1 MSCSEITQHARS
13 FSPELCWAIE
23 AADAAGKII
32 QEGVGQIHQI
42 DQKGIGDLVSDVDRR
57 ADQAVTDT
65 LRKYSDVPIMSEEL
79 SPTADDC
86 SDLWVVDPLDGTS
99 AYLMQAGNHYPAVL
113 IARHKHG
120 RTEVGVAYFPL
131 TGEWFYAQHG
141 CCAWKNAQ
149 RLKADD
155 TLSPN
160 LGESWVEMNQ
170 YGDSS
175 LETEDF
181 ARLRD
186 GLRSNGGASLVT
198 TTVPNSGVALRI
210 AESRTGLVAAIHDNR
225 VDSVKQAPWDIAAP
239 KLILEEAGGV
249 FLNLD
254 GNPIDPF
261 HAEVMVVARSA
272 KIANEI
278 IEISKTASLN

>member
-1 MSCSEITQHARS
+1 MSSSEIVKHARS
-13 FSPELCWAIE
+13 FSPELSWAIE
-23 AADAAGKII
+23 AAEVAGKII
-32 QEGVGQIHQI
+32 QDGVGELHQI

-65 LRKYSDVPIMSEEL
+65 LRKYSDVPILSEEL

-99 AYLMQAGNHYPAVL
+99 AYLMQVGNQYPAVL
-113 IARHKHG
+113 IARYKNG

-131 TGEWFYAQHG
+131 TSEWFYAQHG
-141 CCAWKNAQ
+141 CGAWKNTR
-149 RLKADD
+149 RLVADD
-155 TLSPN
+155 ASPMN

-170 YGDSS
+170 FGDSS
-175 LETEDF
+175 LETADF
-181 ARLRD
+181 AQLRD
-186 GLRSNGGASLVT
+186 GLRSDGGASLVT

-210 AESRTGLVAAIHDNR
+210 AESKTGLVAAIHDNR

-249 FLNLD
+249 FLNLERK
-254 GNPIDPF
+254 PIDPF
-261 HAEVMVVARSA
+261 HAEVMIVARSA

-278 IEISKTASLN
+278 IDISKAASAS